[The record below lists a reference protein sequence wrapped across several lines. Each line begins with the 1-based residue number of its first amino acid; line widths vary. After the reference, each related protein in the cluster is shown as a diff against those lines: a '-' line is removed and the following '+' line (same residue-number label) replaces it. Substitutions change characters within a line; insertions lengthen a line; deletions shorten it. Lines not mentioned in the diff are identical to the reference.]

1 MEKHIKK
8 SNFEKFIEIENL
20 IDKFELFD
28 IYFLKNNVPI
38 KNQLFSYNPPPFD
51 LVKKILYILINKE
64 LNETIYY
71 EFSKKNL
78 ATKKIIEKMNI
89 YIDSLKEYYLKCKH
103 KKYLENLNEKK
114 LITLFRQILKPYD
127 YSLISYEKYDNGEKY
142 LLYILEKKKSV
153 IKKIDPTINFD

>member
-1 MEKHIKK
+1 MEKNLKK

-78 ATKKIIEKMNI
+78 AAKK
-89 YIDSLKEYYLKCKH
+89 
-103 KKYLENLNEKK
+103 
-114 LITLFRQILKPYD
+114 
-127 YSLISYEKYDNGEKY
+127 
-142 LLYILEKKKSV
+142 
-153 IKKIDPTINFD
+153 